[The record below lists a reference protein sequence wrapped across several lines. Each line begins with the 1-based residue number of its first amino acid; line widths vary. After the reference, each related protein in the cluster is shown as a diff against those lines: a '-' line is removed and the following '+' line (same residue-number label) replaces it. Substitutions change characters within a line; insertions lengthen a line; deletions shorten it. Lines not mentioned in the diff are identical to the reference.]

1 LTSFYVC
8 AIVLNMK
15 QMAVFLDRDG
25 TLNVEKGYIRV
36 LEDLELIPGV
46 AQAVR
51 QMNDAELL
59 VFLTTNQTGAARGFY
74 DESHIHALNQRLSDL
89 LQQEAGA
96 VLNGVYYCPHLEKTG
111 HPEFGIDCR
120 CRKPHPGMI
129 EQACKDF
136 PNIDLAHSFVVGDK
150 ASDVAF
156 GHGVGAKSILVKTG
170 YGQRVLDGKYQSLD
184 EIPEFVAESLVDGVD
199 WILSQA
205 VLSNADLAQA

>member
-1 LTSFYVC
+1 
-8 AIVLNMK
+8 
-15 QMAVFLDRDG
+15 MAVFLDRDG

-36 LEDLELIPGV
+36 VEDLELIPGV

-51 QMNDAELL
+51 QMNDARLL

-74 DESHIHALNQRLSDL
+74 DESHIHALNNRLCEL
-89 LQQEAGA
+89 LQKEAGA

-129 EQACKDF
+129 EQACKAF
-136 PNIDLAHSFVVGDK
+136 PAIDLSHSFVVGDK

-170 YGQRVLDGKYQSLD
+170 YGQRVLEGKYQSLEETPD
-184 EIPEFVAESLVDGVD
+184 FVAESLVDGAE
-199 WILSQA
+199 WILSQLPQFQA
-205 VLSNADLAQA
+205 ELAQA